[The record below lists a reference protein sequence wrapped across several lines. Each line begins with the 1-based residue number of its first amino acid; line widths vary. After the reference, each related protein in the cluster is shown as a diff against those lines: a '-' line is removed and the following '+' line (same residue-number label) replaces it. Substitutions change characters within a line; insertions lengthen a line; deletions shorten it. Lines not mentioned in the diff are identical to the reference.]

1 MLESVA
7 VVADCVVIVLVSIV
21 SSVVVDDE
29 SPATINPNAKP
40 VALLCAE
47 LEVVVVDSDVLVS
60 VVGLVSTVVLDSV
73 IASVVVVDESSAIM
87 NPNAKPAVLL
97 CAGLETAVIV
107 PDVLVSDGSVRVE
120 LVVSVEI
127 VAVGEISAVVAWL
140 EVASL

>member
-7 VVADCVVIVLVSIV
+7 VIADCVVIVLVSIV

-29 SPATINPNAKP
+29 SPATMNPNAKP

-47 LEVVVVDSDVLVS
+47 LEVVVVDSDVL
-60 VVGLVSTVVLDSV
+60 DSV
-73 IASVVVVDESSAIM
+73 IASVVVVDESSATM
-87 NPNAKPAVLL
+87 NPNAKPAVVL
-97 CAGLETAVIV
+97 CTGLETDVIV
-107 PDVLVSDGSVRVE
+107 PDVLVAGAALVSDVSVRVK